1 MHRLDFKVFLGSAGI
16 GRRQQASEG
25 QRDTRVR
32 VPGYGVADLS
42 RRLNDAAL
50 IENSTPRS
58 SPPLEAAAPALAGVT
73 GLPPNPTRQAARLAA
88 TPHGTAPVPSRGAA
102 LSGHPHCGASFLCI
116 LFCSIPSIH
125 ISPSSRCS
133 PFGDTCQRRQ
143 PPPGVASRGEGRPSV
158 QPLCR
163 RPARTAVQFPESGQ
177 RPERLH
183 PVGAALLAPSRP
195 RGSFSGDSGTGRGSV
210 RLLYRLFGPRGS
222 GHPEGQ
228 LTPHPHHTTPHRPGP
243 AIQGSGHPAGQ
254 LCFLRL
260 ASPLRVVASPP
271 PNAGEKISGKICI
284 PSTSLTFPATAE
296 ALCRLRSFFQKN
308 NKCLT

>member
-32 VPGYGVADLS
+32 VPGYGVVDLS
-42 RRLNDAAL
+42 RRLNDAPL

-58 SPPLEAAAPALAGVT
+58 SPPLEAAAPALAVVT

-143 PPPGVASRGEGRPSV
+143 PPPGAASRGEGRPSV

-163 RPARTAVQFPESGQ
+163 RPARTAVQFSESGQ

-195 RGSFSGDSGTGRGSV
+195 RASFSGDSGTGRGSV

-228 LTPHPHHTTPHRPGP
+228 LTPHHTTQHHTVP

-260 ASPLRVVASPP
+260 ASPAPF
-271 PNAGEKISGKICI
+271 A
-284 PSTSLTFPATAE
+284 
-296 ALCRLRSFFQKN
+296 
-308 NKCLT
+308 